1 MARMTRIF
9 TDGSAIGNPGP
20 GGWGVVLV
28 QDKRRWEISGSEPWT
43 TIQEMEL
50 LAAVRALA
58 SLPVGSTVELRSDS
72 EYLIN
77 GMRMFVFRW
86 INQGWRN
93 RNGKELQYQE
103 LWRQLLILNDTHFI
117 QWRWIKGHNGHPEQ
131 TRADALAYQAARSA
145 WIVKRAA

>member
-1 MARMTRIF
+1 M
-9 TDGSAIGNPGP
+9 
-20 GGWGVVLV
+20 

-58 SLPVGSTVELRSDS
+58 SLPVRSKVELRSDS

-77 GMRMFVFRW
+77 GMRMLVFRW

-93 RNGKELQYQE
+93 RSGKEIRDQE
-103 LWRQLLILNDTHFI
+103 LWKQLLILNDRLTVE
-117 QWRWIKGHNGHPEQ
+117 WRWVKGHNGHPEQ
-131 TRADALAYQAARSA
+131 TRADTLAYQAARSA

>member
-20 GGWGVVLV
+20 GGWGAVLI
-28 QDKRRWEISGSEPWT
+28 QDKKRWEISGSEPRT

-50 LAAVRALA
+50 LAAARALA
-58 SLPVGSTVELRSDS
+58 SLPVRSKVELRSDS
-72 EYLIN
+72 EYLID

-86 INQGWRN
+86 MNQGWRN
-93 RNGKELQYQE
+93 RNGKELRDQE
-103 LWRQLLILNDTHFI
+103 LWKQLLILNDRHSI

-131 TRADALAYQAARSA
+131 TRADTLAYQAARSA
-145 WIVKRAA
+145 WIVRRAA